1 MVLAVFWAAV
11 NHALLTIRLAHVVVS
26 PPGLPVAS
34 PHLSPAQLCNMKEAE
49 LRTEVLIPLFKRM
62 GFKDVQHYHPGE
74 QGKDIVM
81 WLPTSLDDREYYAV
95 DHPLCERN
103 S

>member
-1 MVLAVFWAAV
+1 MSRLVGARFSFW
-11 NHALLTIRLAHVVVS
+11 
-26 PPGLPVAS
+26 GPVQTGWS
-34 PHLSPAQLCNMKEAE
+34 LVRSL
-49 LRTEVLIPLFKRM
+49 PLFKRM

-74 QGKDIVM
+74 QGKDIVTWM
-81 WLPTSLDDREYYAV
+81 PTPLDDREYYAV